1 MLVYDLAGEQMSSIV
16 VAVLLAVITSKS
28 PTGFTDAGTLIADCS
43 SSSRQLVSGYVIG
56 WLDKWNRDDFLAR
69 RGIAQSIPNVRAMT
83 NWGYF
88 GESVGVD
95 ICIPPQID
103 PAKITGMFCDFL
115 THNPTLKD
123 APAEDVMNT
132 FTRGNFLCDKK

>member
-1 MLVYDLAGEQMSSIV
+1 
-16 VAVLLAVITSKS
+16 
-28 PTGFTDAGTLIADCS
+28 
-43 SSSRQLVSGYVIG
+43 
-56 WLDKWNRDDFLAR
+56 
-69 RGIAQSIPNVRAMT
+69 MT

-95 ICIPPQID
+95 ICISPQLD

-123 APAEDVMNT
+123 TPAEDVMNT
-132 FTRGNFLCDKK
+132 FTRLNFLCDKK